1 MTYYWFWFSLYIMSG
16 FVLFALAG
24 LIWSPIAAYIAFRRA
39 HQSGLAPVRYMFLG
53 ALYSILL
60 IIPWFILIGKMDDIE
75 SSTGWAFWVLYI
87 SWLLGPIAMV
97 LVDSTMI
104 FHDSSVSHLTIP
116 LGIVMILM
124 WIGSLV
130 WLGVS
135 KKGSDQS
142 DRPAEVV
149 ETKAQRLRASRR
161 RRYEDQRPER
171 GYIVPFVCAT
181 ISLLATLGLLG
192 LTR

>member
-1 MTYYWFWFSLYIMSG
+1 MMYYWFWFSLYIMSG
-16 FVLFALAG
+16 FAFFALAG

-39 HQSGLAPVRYMFLG
+39 RQSGLAPVRYMFIG

-75 SSTGWAFWVLYI
+75 SSTGWAFWALYI
-87 SWLLGPIAMV
+87 SWLLGPITVV
-97 LVDSTMI
+97 LVDSTRV
-104 FHDSSVSHLTIP
+104 FHDSSVSHLAIP
-116 LGIVMILM
+116 LGIVMMLM

-142 DRPAEVV
+142 DRPAEVA

-171 GYIVPFVCAT
+171 GYIVPFVCAA
-181 ISLLATLGLLG
+181 ISLLAALGLMVFVG
-192 LTR
+192 

>member
-39 HQSGLAPVRYMFLG
+39 YQSGLAPVRYMFIG

-171 GYIVPFVCAT
+171 GYIVPFVCAI